1 MVVAKLLLISN
12 ISTVILKD
20 NLARKPSDVARDQEL
35 KKLLI
40 NDGNLLGIRLHYN
53 QAKYKGQKIFYV
65 RITDQVYVV
74 PYEKEDDGTIFLKTL
89 YPSRKAKKKNF

>member
-1 MVVAKLLLISN
+1 MPKFRYNHEKNTKLLLERN
-12 ISTVILKD
+12 IGFDEIIQS
-20 NLARKPSDVARDQEL
+20 
-35 KKLLI
+35 I

-89 YPSRKAKKKNF
+89 YPSRKAKKEFLTKLYFR